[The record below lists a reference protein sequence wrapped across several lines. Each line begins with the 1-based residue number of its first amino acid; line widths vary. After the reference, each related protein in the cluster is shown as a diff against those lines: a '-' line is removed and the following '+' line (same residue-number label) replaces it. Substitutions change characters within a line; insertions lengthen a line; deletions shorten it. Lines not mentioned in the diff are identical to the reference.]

1 MNIQQGG
8 NMFTTRLAET
18 IWSKQVGNP
27 SNKLILL
34 ALARYANKQGVC
46 WPSIETLSSD
56 TGISE
61 RQIMRIIKDLE
72 ATKILLVHRAGWN
85 KPNVYTFLYSDTMS
99 PEPSK
104 YTCIV

>member
-1 MNIQQGG
+1 
-8 NMFTTRLAET
+8 MFTNRLTEM
-18 IWSKQVGNP
+18 IWLRQVKNP
-27 SNKLILL
+27 SAKLILI

-46 WPSIETLSSD
+46 WPSIETLSGD

-72 ATKILLVHRAGWN
+72 ATAIVAVHRAGWN
-85 KPNVYTFLYSDTMS
+85 KPNVYTFLYGDTMS